1 MPQRQTD
8 SRGPRDD
15 SAHAWDWAAVRAW
28 CLNVAR
34 RYAAADE
41 AEDIA
46 QESALRAWRN
56 RGDCRC
62 PERPWPWLATITHH
76 EAIRRRGRAIPATS
90 LDEVPE
96 RGAPDDALEEAADR
110 LTLWPA
116 VAALDERDRQL
127 VLLHYRAGMT
137 VAAIGEAF
145 DMPTGTVKVKL
156 LRVR

>member
-1 MPQRQTD
+1 M
-8 SRGPRDD
+8 
-15 SAHAWDWAAVRAW
+15 RAW
-28 CLNVAR
+28 CLSIAR
-34 RYAAADE
+34 RYATAEE

-56 RGDCRC
+56 RRTCRS

-76 EAIRRRGRAIPATS
+76 EAIRRRCRPIGVAG
-90 LDEVPE
+90 LDELPE
-96 RGAPDDALEEAADR
+96 QGAPDDALEAAADR

-116 VAALDERDRQL
+116 VAALDERDRQI

-156 LRVR
+156 LRIRDKLRVALT